1 VGERKQ
7 SNGCQGARL
16 AKVTTTQ
23 GCERIW
29 GWQKCSEPWLC
40 LWLQNYIKLSKLIK
54 LYPWNWLSLLYV
66 NYTTIM
72 LAKHIMYK
80 CEHYT
85 ITENIND
92 LEIVTHIALQN
103 EEQDTY
109 FWISTFY
116 LILIFLSP
124 IKISLFNLQNFMYI
138 CITF

>member
-1 VGERKQ
+1 
-7 SNGCQGARL
+7 
-16 AKVTTTQ
+16 
-23 GCERIW
+23 
-29 GWQKCSEPWLC
+29 
-40 LWLQNYIKLSKLIK
+40 
-54 LYPWNWLSLLYV
+54 
-66 NYTTIM
+66 
-72 LAKHIMYK
+72 MYK